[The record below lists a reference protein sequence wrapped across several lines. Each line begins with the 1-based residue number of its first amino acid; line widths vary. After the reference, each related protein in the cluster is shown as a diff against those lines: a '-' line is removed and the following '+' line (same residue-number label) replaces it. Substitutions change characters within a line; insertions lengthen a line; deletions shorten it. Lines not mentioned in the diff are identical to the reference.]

1 MFWGASSFE
10 EAFTQIS
17 EYLGNPKHRQQFN
30 KGKSLMADI
39 LQEYELNQFTGTE
52 YWYKHPLYRKYC
64 YTDGVKFLA
73 EKGGAFWL
81 IDDILMYQNMN
92 ENLRNESFCVW
103 SLTLNDKGGAV
114 LTCEDGNLSFL
125 FSTEITY
132 TDFPL
137 KQIKL
142 YCIDNVLLLTSE
154 Y

>member
-1 MFWGASSFE
+1 
-10 EAFTQIS
+10 
-17 EYLGNPKHRQQFN
+17 
-30 KGKSLMADI
+30 MADR
-39 LQEYELNQFTGTE
+39 LQEHELNQFTGTE
-52 YWYKHPLYRKYC
+52 QWYRHPLFRKYF

-73 EKGGAFWL
+73 EKGEAFWL

-92 ENLRNESFCVW
+92 ENLKNQPFCLW
-103 SLTLNDKGGAV
+103 TLILNDIGGAV
-114 LTCEDGNLSFL
+114 LTCDDGNYNEL
-125 FSTEITY
+125 FSQEITF